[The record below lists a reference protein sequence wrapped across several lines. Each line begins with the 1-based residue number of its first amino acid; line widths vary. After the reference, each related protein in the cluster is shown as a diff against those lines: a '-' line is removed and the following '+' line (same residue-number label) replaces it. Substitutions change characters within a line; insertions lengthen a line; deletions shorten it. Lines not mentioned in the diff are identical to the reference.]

1 MIYTI
6 HCPSPLGELLL
17 AADDLGLTG
26 LWFTENQRHLGLG
39 LAPDADER
47 SSSFFDEARR
57 WLEVYFSGRDPGFTP
72 TLHLTGPGFRVR
84 VGEMLLTIPYGQT
97 ITYGEIAERIAAERG
112 LTRMSARAVGGA
124 VAKNPISL
132 IVPCHRVVGAGGRL
146 TGYGGGLDRKAAL
159 LRLEGAWQE
168 GFRMP

>member
-39 LAPDADER
+39 LAPDAEDR
-47 SSSFFDEARR
+47 SSPFFDEARR

-84 VGEMLLTIPYGQT
+84 PPDRSGIQGRTGHFLIL
-97 ITYGEIAERIAAERG
+97 
-112 LTRMSARAVGGA
+112 SAR
-124 VAKNPISL
+124 P
-132 IVPCHRVVGAGGRL
+132 P
-146 TGYGGGLDRKAAL
+146 
-159 LRLEGAWQE
+159 
-168 GFRMP
+168 